1 MESPRY
7 FYMKRIIKKVA
18 VLGSGVMGSRIAC
31 HFANIGVPVL
41 LLDIA
46 PKELTADEEKKGL
59 KLDAPAVRNRIVNSA
74 LQAAVVAN
82 PSPLYRKSEASRIK
96 TGNFDDNLKEIAT
109 CDWVIEVVVERLD
122 IKKGLYERVE
132 QFRKKGTLITSNTSG
147 IPIHLLAEGRSQD
160 FKENFAGTH
169 FFNPPR
175 YLKLLEIIPTPETK
189 PEVVDF
195 LLHYGDLYLGK
206 TVVLAKDT
214 PGFIANRVGVFALL
228 DAMQTMQK
236 LGLTVEETDKL
247 TGPVIGH
254 AKSATLRTSDV
265 VGLDTTINVANGLV
279 QGLPNDEAK
288 DVFVLPD
295 FMQQMGENKWLGDKT
310 GQGFYKKVKGAD
322 GKSEIHALDLN
333 TLEYKPSQK
342 VKFATLELTKSIDKL
357 ADRFKVLVTGKDKA
371 GEFYRLSFGSLF
383 AYVSN
388 RVPEIADQ
396 LYKIDD
402 ALRAGFGW
410 ELGPFETWDAL
421 GVQAGLDLAKAAGRT
436 VAPWV
441 EDMLAAGN
449 QTFYKVEG
457 GVRKFYDKESK
468 QYQPVA
474 GVENFIILDNLRASG
489 KVLWKNAGASVI
501 DLGDGILNVEFH
513 SKMNSL
519 GTDVIQG
526 LLKGVEMAEA
536 GYRGLVVGND
546 APNFSAGA
554 NLGLVYMQA
563 LEQEFDELNLMVQQF
578 QQAMMRMRYS
588 SIPVVGTPH
597 GLTLGGGC
605 ELNLHCDRVVASAET
620 YMGLVEFGVGLIP
633 GGGGTKEM
641 TLRTATKYEEG
652 EPELNLLRNTYMTI
666 STAKVSTS
674 AAEAFD
680 LGFLRRGDEIVVNP
694 NRVIAQAKAAAIELA
709 DAGYSQPTPKTNIKV
724 HGKGA
729 LAMFKTGVYAMKE
742 GKYISAHDQ
751 LIADKLAYV
760 MCGGDLSAPTE
771 VSEQYLLDLER
782 EAFLSLTGER
792 KTLERIQSIL
802 TTGKPLRN

>member
-1 MESPRY
+1 
-7 FYMKRIIKKVA
+7 MKRVIKKVA

-31 HFANIGVPVL
+31 HFANIGVQVL

-82 PSPLYRKSEASRIK
+82 PSPLYRKSEVSRIK
-96 TGNFDDNLKEIAT
+96 TGNFDDNLKDIAT
-109 CDWVIEVVVERLD
+109 YDWVIEVVVERLD
-122 IKKGLYERVE
+122 IKKSLYERVE

-147 IPIHLLAEGRSQD
+147 IPIHLLAEGRSED

-265 VGLDTTINVANGLV
+265 VGLDTTINVANGLA

-295 FMQQMGENKWLGDKT
+295 FVKQMGENKWLGDKT
-310 GQGFYKKVKGAD
+310 GQGFYKKVKGEGD
-322 GKSEIHALDLN
+322 KSEIHALDLN

-357 ADRFKVLVTGKDKA
+357 ADRFKILVSGKDKA

-421 GVQAGLDLAKAAGRT
+421 GVQAGIDLAAAAGRT

-441 EDMLAAGN
+441 TEMLAAGN
-449 QTFYKVEG
+449 TTFYKVEN
-457 GVRKFYDKESK
+457 GVRKFYDKESQ

-563 LEQEFDELNLMVQQF
+563 VEQEFDELNMMIQQF

-605 ELNLHCDRVVASAET
+605 ELNLHCDRVVASAES
-620 YMGLVEFGVGLIP
+620 YIGLVEFGVGLIP

-641 TLRTATKYEEG
+641 TLRTAAKYEEG
-652 EPELNLLRNTYMTI
+652 EPEFNLLRNTYMTI

-680 LGFLRRGDEIVVNP
+680 LGYLRRGDEIVVNS

-709 DAGYSQPTPKTNIKV
+709 YAGYSQPSQKTNIKV
-724 HGKGA
+724 HGRGA
-729 LAMFKTGVYAMKE
+729 LGMFMSGVYAMKM
-742 GKYISAHDQ
+742 GNYISEHDEK
-751 LIADKLAYV
+751 IANKLAYV
-760 MCGGDLSAPTE
+760 MCGGDLSSPTE

-782 EAFLSLTGER
+782 EAFLSLCGER

>member
-1 MESPRY
+1 
-7 FYMKRIIKKVA
+7 MKRIIKKVA

-31 HFANIGVPVL
+31 HFANIGVQVL
-41 LLDIA
+41 LLDIV
-46 PKELTADEEKKGL
+46 PKELLPAEQAKGL
-59 KLDAPAVRNRIVNSA
+59 ELGAPAVRNRIVNAA
-74 LQAAVVAN
+74 LQAAIVAN
-82 PSPLYRKSEASRIK
+82 PSPLYRKSEVSRIK
-96 TGNFDDNLKEIAT
+96 TGNFDDNLKEIAQ

-122 IKKGLYERVE
+122 IKKSLYERVE
-132 QFRKKGTLITSNTSG
+132 QFRKQGTLITSNTSG
-147 IPIHLLAEGRSQD
+147 IPIHLLAEGRSDD
-160 FKENFAGTH
+160 FKQNFCGTH

-175 YLKLLEIIPTPETK
+175 YLKLLEVIPTPDTK
-189 PEVVDF
+189 PEVIDF

-206 TVVLAKDT
+206 TTVLAKDT

-265 VGLDTTINVANGLV
+265 VGLDTTINVANGLA
-279 QGLPNDEAK
+279 QGLPDDEAK

-295 FMQQMGENKWLGDKT
+295 FVKKMGENKWLGDKT
-310 GQGFYKKVKGAD
+310 GQGFYKKVKGEG

-342 VKFATLELTKSIDKL
+342 VKFATLELTKTIDKV
-357 ADRFKVLVTGKDKA
+357 ADRFKVLVAGKDKA

-388 RVPEIADQ
+388 RVPEIADE

-410 ELGPFETWDAL
+410 ELGPYETWDAL
-421 GVQAGLDLAKAAGRT
+421 GVQAGIDLAKAAGRT

-441 EDMLAAGN
+441 EEMLAAGH
-449 QTFYKVEG
+449 QAFYQINAA
-457 GVRKFYDKESK
+457 GVREFYDQQSK
-468 QYQPVA
+468 QYQAVP

-489 KVLWKNAGASVI
+489 KVLWKNSGASII

-513 SKMNSL
+513 SKMNAM
-519 GTDVIQG
+519 GQDVIQG
-526 LLKGVEMAEA
+526 LLKGIEMAEG

-546 APNFSAGA
+546 APAFSAGA

-563 LEQEFDELNLMVQQF
+563 VEQEFDELNLMISQF
-578 QQAMMRMRYS
+578 QQAMMRLRYS
-588 SIPVVGTPH
+588 SIPVVGAPH
-597 GLTLGGGC
+597 GLALGGGC
-605 ELNLHCDRVVASAET
+605 ELNLHCDRVVAAAET

-641 TLRTATKYEEG
+641 TLRTAAKYEEG
-652 EPELNLLRNTYMTI
+652 EPEYNLLRNTYMTI

-680 LGFLRRGDEIVVNP
+680 LGFLRRGDEIVVNGS
-694 NRVIAQAKAAAIELA
+694 RVIAQAKAAALEMA
-709 DAGYSQPTPKTNIKV
+709 DAGYTQPTQKTNVKV

-729 LAMFKTGVYAMKE
+729 LAMFRTGVYAMQQ
-742 GKYISAHDQ
+742 GNYISKHDE
-751 LIADKLAYV
+751 LIANKLAYV
-760 MCGGDLSAPTE
+760 MCGGDLSSPTE

-782 EAFLSLTGER
+782 DAFLSLCGER

>member
-1 MESPRY
+1 MNRT
-7 FYMKRIIKKVA
+7 IKKVA

-31 HFANIGVPVL
+31 HFANIGVQVL

-46 PKELTADEEKKGL
+46 PKELLPDEEKKGL
-59 KLDAPAVRNRIVNSA
+59 NLDAPAVRNRIVNAA
-74 LQAAVVAN
+74 LQAAIVAN
-82 PSPLYRKSEASRIK
+82 PSPLYRKADASRIK
-96 TGNFDDNLKEIAT
+96 TGNFDDNLKDIAS
-109 CDWVIEVVVERLD
+109 CDWTIEVVVERLD
-122 IKKGLYERVE
+122 IKKSIYERVE
-132 QFRKKGTLITSNTSG
+132 QFRKPGTLITSNTSG
-147 IPIHLLAEGRSQD
+147 IPIHLLAEGRSAD
-160 FKENFAGTH
+160 FKKHFAGTH

-175 YLKLLEIIPTPETK
+175 YLKLLEIIPTPDTDAA
-189 PEVVDF
+189 VLDF

-236 LGLTVEETDKL
+236 LDLTVEETDKL

-265 VGLDTTINVANGLV
+265 VGLDTTINVANGLA

-295 FMQQMGENKWLGDKT
+295 FVKKMGENKWLGDKT
-310 GQGFYKKVKGAD
+310 GQGFYKKVKGEG

-342 VKFATLELTKSIDKL
+342 VKFATLEMTKTIDKL
-357 ADRFKVLVTGKDKA
+357 ADRFKVLVAGKDKA

-388 RVPEIADQ
+388 RVPEISDE

-421 GVQAGLDLAKAAGRT
+421 GVQAGIDLAKAAGRT
-436 VAPWV
+436 IAPWV
-441 EDMLAAGN
+441 EEMLAAGN
-449 QTFYKVEG
+449 QSFYKVDASG
-457 GVRKFYDKESK
+457 IRQFYDIESK
-468 QYQPVA
+468 SYQAIP
-474 GVENFIILDNLRASG
+474 GVENFIILDSLRASG
-489 KVLWKNAGASVI
+489 KVLWKNAGASVV

-519 GTDVIQG
+519 GTDVIEG
-526 LLKGVEMAEA
+526 LLRGVDMAEK

-546 APNFSAGA
+546 GPNFSAGA

-563 LEQEFDELNLMVQQF
+563 LEQEFDELNLMIQQF
-578 QQAMMRMRYS
+578 QNAMMRMRYS
-588 SIPVVGTPH
+588 SIPVVGAPH

-605 ELNLHCDRVVASAET
+605 ELNLHCDRVVAAAES
-620 YMGLVEFGVGLIP
+620 YIGLVEFGVGLIP

-641 TLRTATKYEEG
+641 TLRTAAKYEEG
-652 EPELNLLRNTYMTI
+652 EPEFNLLRNTYMTI

-674 AAEAFD
+674 AAEAID
-680 LGFLRRGDEIVVNP
+680 LGFLRRGDEIVVNS
-694 NRVIAQAKAAAIELA
+694 NRVIAAAKAAALELA
-709 DAGYSQPTPKTNIKV
+709 DAGYTQPTQKTNIKV

-729 LAMFKTGVYAMKE
+729 LAMFKTGVYAMQQ
-742 GKYISAHDQ
+742 GNYISTHDQ

-760 MCGGDLSAPTE
+760 MCGGDLSSPTE

-782 EAFLSLTGER
+782 ETFLSLCGER

>member
-1 MESPRY
+1 
-7 FYMKRIIKKVA
+7 MKRIIKKVA

-59 KLDAPAVRNRIVNSA
+59 KLDAPAVRNRIVTSA

-96 TGNFDDNLKEIAT
+96 TGNFDDNLKEIAS

-122 IKKGLYERVE
+122 IKKSLYERVE

-160 FKENFAGTH
+160 FRENFAGTH

-265 VGLDTTINVANGLV
+265 VGLDTTINVANGLA

-295 FMQQMGENKWLGDKT
+295 FVQKMGESKWLGDKT
-310 GQGFYKKVKGAD
+310 GQGFYKKVKGEG

-342 VKFATLELTKSIDKL
+342 VKFATLELTKTIDKL
-357 ADRFKVLVTGKDKA
+357 ADRFKVLVGGKDKA

-421 GVQAGLDLAKAAGRT
+421 GVPAGIELAKAAGRT

-441 EDMLAAGN
+441 EEMLAAGN
-449 QTFYKVEG
+449 QTFYKVEN

-563 LEQEFDELNLMVQQF
+563 LEQEFDELNMMIQQF

-605 ELNLHCDRVVASAET
+605 ELNLHCDKVVASAES
-620 YMGLVEFGVGLIP
+620 YIGLVEFGVGLIP

-641 TLRTATKYEEG
+641 TLRTAAKYEEG
-652 EPELNLLRNTYMTI
+652 EPEFNLLRNTYMTI

-680 LGFLRRGDEIVVNP
+680 LGFLRRGDEVVVNP

-709 DAGYSQPTPKTNIKV
+709 DAGYSQPSQKTNIKV

-760 MCGGDLSAPTE
+760 MCGGDLSSPTE

-782 EAFLSLTGER
+782 EAFLSLCGER

>member
-1 MESPRY
+1 
-7 FYMKRIIKKVA
+7 
-18 VLGSGVMGSRIAC
+18 
-31 HFANIGVPVL
+31 
-41 LLDIA
+41 
-46 PKELTADEEKKGL
+46 
-59 KLDAPAVRNRIVNSA
+59 
-74 LQAAVVAN
+74 LQAAIVAN
-82 PSPLYRKSEASRIK
+82 PSPLYRKADAAKIK
-96 TGNFDDNLKEIAT
+96 TGNFDDNLKDIAG
-109 CDWVIEVVVERLD
+109 CDWTIEVVIERLD
-122 IKKGLYERVE
+122 IKKSLYERVE

-147 IPIHLLAEGRSQD
+147 IPIHLLAEGRSED
-160 FKENFAGTH
+160 FKQHFAGTH

-175 YLKLLEIIPTPETK
+175 YLKLLEIIPTADTK
-189 PEVVDF
+189 PEVLDF
-195 LLHYGDLYLGK
+195 LQHYGDLYLGK
-206 TVVLAKDT
+206 TVVMAKDT
-214 PGFIANRVGVFALL
+214 PGFIANRVGVWALL

-265 VGLDTTINVANGLV
+265 VGLDTTINVANGLA

-288 DVFVLPD
+288 DVFMLPD
-295 FMQQMGENKWLGDKT
+295 FVQKMGESKWLGDKT
-310 GQGFYKKVKGAD
+310 GQGFYKKVKGEW

-342 VKFATLELTKSIDKL
+342 VKFATLEMTKSIEKL
-357 ADRFKVLVTGKDKA
+357 ADRFKILVGGKDKA
-371 GEFYRLSFGSLF
+371 GEFYRLIFGGLF

-388 RVPEIADQ
+388 RVPEISDQ

-421 GVQAGLDLAKAAGRT
+421 GVQAGIDLAKAAGRT

-441 EDMLAAGN
+441 EEMLAAGN
-449 QTFYKVEG
+449 ATFYKVEA
-457 GVRKFYDKESK
+457 GVRKFYDQASK
-468 QYQPVA
+468 TYQAIP

-563 LEQEFDELNLMVQQF
+563 LEQEFDELNLMIQQF

-605 ELNLHCDRVVASAET
+605 ELNLHCDRVVAAAES
-620 YMGLVEFGVGLIP
+620 YIGLVEFGVGLIP

-641 TLRTATKYEEG
+641 TLRTAAKYEDG
-652 EPELNLLRNTYMTI
+652 EPEFNLLRNTYMTI

-674 AAEAFD
+674 AAEAMD
-680 LGFLRRGDEIVVNP
+680 LGFLRRGDEIVVNS
-694 NRVIAQAKAAAIELA
+694 NRVIAQAKAAALELA
-709 DAGYSQPTPKTNIKV
+709 DAGYTQPTQKTNIKV

-729 LAMFKTGVYAMKE
+729 LAMFKTGVYAMQQ
-742 GKYISAHDQ
+742 GNYISTHDQ

-760 MCGGDLSAPTE
+760 MCGGDLSSPTE

-782 EAFLSLTGER
+782 EAFLSLCGER

>member
-1 MESPRY
+1 
-7 FYMKRIIKKVA
+7 MKRIIKKVA

-122 IKKGLYERVE
+122 IKKSLYERVE
-132 QFRKKGTLITSNTSG
+132 QFRKQGTLITSNTSG

-160 FKENFAGTH
+160 FKEHFAGTH

-265 VGLDTTINVANGLV
+265 VGLDTTINVANGLA
-279 QGLPNDEAK
+279 QGLPDDEAK

-295 FMQQMGENKWLGDKT
+295 FVKKMGENKWLGDKT
-310 GQGFYKKVKGAD
+310 GQGFYKKVKGEG

-357 ADRFKVLVTGKDKA
+357 ADRFKILVTGKDKA

-421 GVQAGLDLAKAAGRT
+421 GVQAGIDLAKAAGRT

-441 EDMLAAGN
+441 EEMLAAGN
-449 QTFYKVEG
+449 QTFYKVEN
-457 GVRKFYDKESK
+457 GVRKFYAKESQ

-563 LEQEFDELNLMVQQF
+563 LEQEFDELNMMIQQF

-605 ELNLHCDRVVASAET
+605 ELNLHCDRVVASAEA
-620 YMGLVEFGVGLIP
+620 YIGLVEFGVGLIP

-641 TLRTATKYEEG
+641 TLRTAAKYEEG
-652 EPELNLLRNTYMTI
+652 EPEFNLLRNTYMTI

-694 NRVIAQAKAAAIELA
+694 SRVIAQAKAAAIELA
-709 DAGYSQPTPKTNIKV
+709 DAGYSQPSQKTNIKV

-742 GKYISAHDQ
+742 GKYISEHDQ
-751 LIADKLAYV
+751 KIADKLAYV
-760 MCGGDLSAPTE
+760 MCGGDLSSPTE

-782 EAFLSLTGER
+782 EAFLSLCGER

>member
-1 MESPRY
+1 
-7 FYMKRIIKKVA
+7 MKRIIKKVA

-46 PKELTADEEKKGL
+46 PQELTADEEKKGL

-82 PSPLYRKSEASRIK
+82 PSPLYRKSEVSRIK
-96 TGNFDDNLKEIAT
+96 TGNFDDNLKEIAS

-122 IKKGLYERVE
+122 IKKSLYERVE

-147 IPIHLLAEGRSQD
+147 IPIHLLAEGRSED
-160 FKENFAGTH
+160 FQENFAGTH

-175 YLKLLEIIPTPETK
+175 YLKLLEIIPTPDTK
-189 PEVVDF
+189 PEVIDF

-265 VGLDTTINVANGLV
+265 VGLDTTINVANGLA

-295 FMQQMGENKWLGDKT
+295 FVKKMGENKWLGDKT
-310 GQGFYKKVKGAD
+310 GQGFYKKVKDEG

-357 ADRFKVLVTGKDKA
+357 ADRFQVLVGGRDKA

-421 GVQAGLDLAKAAGRT
+421 GVPAGIELAKAAGRSI
-436 VAPWV
+436 APWV
-441 EDMLAAGN
+441 EEMLAAGS
-449 QTFYKVEG
+449 QTFYKVENG
-457 GVRKFYDKESK
+457 TRKFYDRESK

-526 LLKGVEMAEA
+526 LLKGVELAEA

-563 LEQEFDELNLMVQQF
+563 LEQEFDELNMMIQQF

-605 ELNLHCDRVVASAET
+605 ELNLHCDRVVASAES
-620 YMGLVEFGVGLIP
+620 YIGLVEFGVGLIP

-641 TLRTATKYEEG
+641 TLRTAAKYEEG
-652 EPELNLLRNTYMTI
+652 EPEFNLLRNTYMTI

-680 LGFLRRGDEIVVNP
+680 LGFLRRGDEVVVNP
-694 NRVIAQAKAAAIELA
+694 NRVIAQARAAAIELA
-709 DAGYSQPTPKTNIKV
+709 DAGYSQPSQKTNIKV

-760 MCGGDLSAPTE
+760 MCGGDLSSPTE

-782 EAFLSLTGER
+782 EAFLSLCGER

>member
-1 MESPRY
+1 
-7 FYMKRIIKKVA
+7 MKRVIKKVA

-31 HFANIGVPVL
+31 HFANIGVQVL

-82 PSPLYRKSEASRIK
+82 PSPLYRKSEVSRIK
-96 TGNFDDNLKEIAT
+96 TGNFDDNLKDIAT

-122 IKKGLYERVE
+122 IKKSLYERVE

-147 IPIHLLAEGRSQD
+147 IPIHLLAEGRSED

-175 YLKLLEIIPTPETK
+175 YLKLLEIIPTPDTK

-265 VGLDTTINVANGLV
+265 VGLDTTINVANGLT
-279 QGLPNDEAK
+279 QGLPDDEAK

-295 FMQQMGENKWLGDKT
+295 FVKQMGENKWLGDKT
-310 GQGFYKKVKGAD
+310 GQGFYKKVKGEG

-357 ADRFKVLVTGKDKA
+357 ADRLKVLVSGKDKA

-388 RVPEIADQ
+388 RIPEIADQ

-421 GVQAGLDLAKAAGRT
+421 GIQAGIDLATAAGRT

-441 EDMLAAGN
+441 AEMLAAGN
-449 QTFYKVEG
+449 TTFYKVEN
-457 GVRKFYDKESK
+457 GVRKFYDKVSQ
-468 QYQPVA
+468 QYQPVS

-536 GYRGLVVGND
+536 GYRGLVVGNN

-563 LEQEFDELNLMVQQF
+563 LEQEFDELNLMIQQF

-605 ELNLHCDRVVASAET
+605 ELNLHCDRVVASAES
-620 YMGLVEFGVGLIP
+620 YIGLVEFGVGLIP

-641 TLRTATKYEEG
+641 TLRTAAKYEEG
-652 EPELNLLRNTYMTI
+652 EPEFNLLRNTYMTI

-680 LGFLRRGDEIVVNP
+680 LGYLRRGDEIVVNS

-709 DAGYSQPTPKTNIKV
+709 DAGYSQPSQKTNIKV

-729 LAMFKTGVYAMKE
+729 LGMFMSGVYAMKL
-742 GKYISAHDQ
+742 GNYISEHDEK
-751 LIADKLAYV
+751 IANKLAYV
-760 MCGGDLSAPTE
+760 MCGGDLSSPTE
-771 VSEQYLLDLER
+771 VGEQYLLDLER
-782 EAFLSLTGER
+782 EAFLSLCGER

>member
-1 MESPRY
+1 
-7 FYMKRIIKKVA
+7 MKRIIKKVA

-46 PKELTADEEKKGL
+46 PQELTADEEKKGL

-82 PSPLYRKSEASRIK
+82 PSPLYRKSEVSRIK
-96 TGNFDDNLKEIAT
+96 TGNFDDNLKEIAS

-122 IKKGLYERVE
+122 IKKSLYERVE

-147 IPIHLLAEGRSQD
+147 IPIHLLAEGRSED
-160 FKENFAGTH
+160 FQENFAGTH

-175 YLKLLEIIPTPETK
+175 YLKLLEIIPTPDTK
-189 PEVVDF
+189 PEVIDF

-265 VGLDTTINVANGLV
+265 VGLDTTINVANGLA

-288 DVFVLPD
+288 DVFVMPD
-295 FMQQMGENKWLGDKT
+295 FVKKMGENKWLGDKT
-310 GQGFYKKVKGAD
+310 GQGFYKKVKDEG

-357 ADRFKVLVTGKDKA
+357 ADRFQVLVGGRDKA

-421 GVQAGLDLAKAAGRT
+421 GVPAGIELAKAAGRSI
-436 VAPWV
+436 APWV
-441 EDMLAAGN
+441 EEMLAAGS
-449 QTFYKVEG
+449 QTFYKVENG
-457 GVRKFYDKESK
+457 TRKFYDRESK

-526 LLKGVEMAEA
+526 LLKGVELAEA

-563 LEQEFDELNLMVQQF
+563 LEQEFDELNMMIQQF

-605 ELNLHCDRVVASAET
+605 ELNLHCDRVVASAES
-620 YMGLVEFGVGLIP
+620 YIGLVEFGVGLIP

-641 TLRTATKYEEG
+641 TLRTAAKYEEG
-652 EPELNLLRNTYMTI
+652 EPEFNLLRNTYMTI

-680 LGFLRRGDEIVVNP
+680 LGFLRRGDEVVVNP
-694 NRVIAQAKAAAIELA
+694 NRVIAQARAAAIELA
-709 DAGYSQPTPKTNIKV
+709 DAGYSQPSQKTNIKV

-760 MCGGDLSAPTE
+760 MCGGDLSSPTE

-782 EAFLSLTGER
+782 EAFLSLCGER

>member
-1 MESPRY
+1 
-7 FYMKRIIKKVA
+7 MKRIIKKVA

-74 LQAAVVAN
+74 LQAAVAAN

-109 CDWVIEVVVERLD
+109 CDWVIEVIVERLD
-122 IKKGLYERVE
+122 IKKSLYERVE

-160 FKENFAGTH
+160 FRENFAGTH

-265 VGLDTTINVANGLV
+265 VGLDTTINVANGLA
-279 QGLPNDEAK
+279 QGLPDDEAK

-295 FMQQMGENKWLGDKT
+295 FVKQMGENKWLGDKT

-357 ADRFKVLVTGKDKA
+357 ADRFKVLVSGKDKA

-388 RVPEIADQ
+388 RIPEIADQ

-421 GVQAGLDLAKAAGRT
+421 GVQAGIDLAKAAGRT

-441 EDMLAAGN
+441 EEMLAAGN
-449 QTFYKVEG
+449 ATFYKVSAAGKRE
-457 GVRKFYDKESK
+457 FYDKESK

-563 LEQEFDELNLMVQQF
+563 LEQEFDELNMMIQQF

-641 TLRTATKYEEG
+641 TLRTAAKYEEG
-652 EPELNLLRNTYMTI
+652 EPEFNLLRNTYMTI

-709 DAGYSQPTPKTNIKV
+709 DAGYSQPNQKTNIKV

-742 GKYISAHDQ
+742 GKYISEHDQ
-751 LIADKLAYV
+751 KIADKLAYV
-760 MCGGDLSAPTE
+760 MCGGDLSSPTE

-782 EAFLSLTGER
+782 EAFLSLCGER

>member
-1 MESPRY
+1 
-7 FYMKRIIKKVA
+7 MKRIIKKVA

-31 HFANIGVPVL
+31 HFANIGVSVL

-46 PKELTADEEKKGL
+46 PKELTPEEEKKGL
-59 KLDAPAVRNRIVNSA
+59 KLDAPVVRNRIVNSA
-74 LQAAVVAN
+74 LQTAIVAN

-96 TGNFDDNLKEIAT
+96 TGNFDDNLKDIAG
-109 CDWVIEVVVERLD
+109 CDWTIEVVVERLD
-122 IKKGLYERVE
+122 IKKSLYERVE
-132 QFRKKGTLITSNTSG
+132 QFRKKGTLISSNTSG
-147 IPIHLLAEGRSQD
+147 IPIHLLAGGRSED
-160 FKENFAGTH
+160 FKQNFCGTH

-175 YLKLLEIIPTPETK
+175 YLKLLEIIPTPDTK
-189 PEVVDF
+189 AEVIDF
-195 LLHYGDLYLGK
+195 LVHYGDLYLGK
-206 TVVLAKDT
+206 TTVLAKDT

-228 DAMQTMQK
+228 DAMKVMQQ

-265 VGLDTTINVANGLV
+265 VGLDTTINVANGLA
-279 QGLPNDEAK
+279 QGLPHDEAK
-288 DVFVLPD
+288 DVFELPD
-295 FMQQMGENKWLGDKT
+295 FIKKMGESKWLGDKT
-310 GQGFYKKVKGAD
+310 GQGFYKKVKGEG
-322 GKSEIHALDLN
+322 GKSEIHALDLG
-333 TLEYKPSQK
+333 TMEYKPSQK
-342 VKFATLELTKSIDKL
+342 VKFATLEATKIIEKL
-357 ADRFKVLVTGKDKA
+357 ADRFKVLVAGKDKA
-371 GEFYRLSFGSLF
+371 GEFYRLSFGGLF

-421 GVQAGLDLAKAAGRT
+421 GVQAGIDLAQAAGRT

-441 EDMLAAGN
+441 TEMLAAGHA
-449 QTFYKVEG
+449 TFYKVSAA
-457 GVRKFYDKESK
+457 GVRTFYDRESK
-468 QYQPVA
+468 QYQPVS

-489 KVLWKNAGASVI
+489 KVLWHNAGASVI

-519 GTDVIQG
+519 GQDVILG
-526 LLKGVEMAEA
+526 LLKGVEMAEN

-546 APNFSAGA
+546 GTNFSAGA

-563 LEQEFDELNLMVQQF
+563 LEQEFDELNLMIQQF

-605 ELNLHCDRVVASAET
+605 ELNLHCDKVVAAAES
-620 YMGLVEFGVGLIP
+620 YIGLVEFGVGLIP

-641 TLRTATKYEEG
+641 TLRTAAKYEEG
-652 EPELNLLRNTYMTI
+652 EPEFNLLRNTYMTI

-680 LGFLRRGDEIVVNP
+680 LGFLRRGDEVVVNA
-694 NRVIAQAKAAAIELA
+694 NRVIAQAKSAALELA
-709 DAGYSQPTPKTNIKV
+709 DAGYSQPNQKTNVKV

-729 LAMFKTGVYAMKE
+729 LAMFRTGVYAMQQ
-742 GKYISAHDQ
+742 GNYISKHDE
-751 LIADKLAYV
+751 LIANKLAYV
-760 MCGGDLSAPTE
+760 MCGGDLSSPTE

>member
-1 MESPRY
+1 MN
-7 FYMKRIIKKVA
+7 RIIKKVA
-18 VLGSGVMGSRIAC
+18 VLGSGVMGSRIAL
-31 HFANIGVPVL
+31 HFANIGVQVL

-46 PKELTADEEKKGL
+46 PKELTPDEEKKGL
-59 KLDAPAVRNRIVNSA
+59 QLDAPAVKNRIVNAS
-74 LQAAVVAN
+74 LQAAITSN
-82 PSPLYRKSEASRIK
+82 PSPLYRKADASRIK
-96 TGNFDDNLKEIAT
+96 TGNFDDNLKDIAS
-109 CDWVIEVVVERLD
+109 CDWTIEVVVERLD
-122 IKKGLYERVE
+122 IKKSLFERIE
-132 QFRKKGTLITSNTSG
+132 QFRKPGTLITSNTSG
-147 IPIHLLAEGRSQD
+147 IPIHLMAEGRSED
-160 FKENFAGTH
+160 FRKHFAGTH

-175 YLKLLEIIPTPETK
+175 YLKLLEIIPTPETDQS
-189 PEVVDF
+189 VVDF
-195 LLHYGDLYLGK
+195 LMHYGDLYLGK
-206 TVVLAKDT
+206 TTVLAKDT
-214 PGFIANRVGVFALL
+214 PGFIANRVGVFAML
-228 DAMQTMQK
+228 DVMQTMQR
-236 LGLTVEETDKL
+236 LGLTVEEVDKL

-265 VGLDTTINVANGLV
+265 VGLDTTINVTNGLA

-295 FMQQMGENKWLGDKT
+295 FVKKMGENKWLGDKT
-310 GQGFYKKVKGAD
+310 GQGFYKKVKGAG

-342 VKFATLELTKSIDKL
+342 VKFASLEATKAIDKV
-357 ADRFKVLVTGKDKA
+357 ADRFKVLVAGKDKA
-371 GEFYRLSFGSLF
+371 ADFYRQSFGSLF

-388 RVPEIADQ
+388 RIPEITDQ

-421 GVQAGLDLAKAAGRT
+421 GVQKGLELAQAHGKN
-436 VAPWV
+436 VAPWI
-441 EDMLAAGN
+441 EEMLAAGN
-449 QTFYKVEG
+449 STFYKVSEQ
-457 GVRKFYDKESK
+457 GVKQFYDVESK
-468 QYQPVA
+468 SYQAIP
-474 GVENFIILDNLRASG
+474 GVENFIILDNLRATG
-489 KVLWKNAGASVI
+489 KVLWKNVGASVI

-513 SKMNSL
+513 SKMNTL
-519 GTDVIQG
+519 GSDVIQG
-526 LLKGVEMAEA
+526 LMKGVDMAEQ

-554 NLGLVYMQA
+554 NLGLVYMYA
-563 LEQEFDELNLMVQQF
+563 LDQEYDEINMMIAQF
-578 QQAMMRMRYS
+578 QNAMMRMRYS

-597 GLTLGGGC
+597 GLALGGGC
-605 ELNLHCDRVVASAET
+605 ELNLHADKVVAVAET

-633 GGGGTKEM
+633 AGGGTKEM
-641 TLRTATKYEEG
+641 TLRTAAKYEEG
-652 EPELNLLRNTYMTI
+652 EPEFNLLRNAFVTI

-680 LGFLRRGDEIVVNP
+680 LGFLRRGDEVVVNN
-694 NRVIAQAKAAAIELA
+694 NRLIATAKAEAIAMAE
-709 DAGYSQPTPKTNIKV
+709 AGYTQPVQKTDIKV

-729 LAMFKTGVYAMKE
+729 LAMFLTGVHAMRV
-742 GKYISAHDQ
+742 GNYISDHDVK
-751 LIADKLAYV
+751 IANKLAYV
-760 MCGGDLSAPTE
+760 MTGGDLSSPAN

>member
-1 MESPRY
+1 
-7 FYMKRIIKKVA
+7 MKRIIKKVA

-96 TGNFDDNLKEIAT
+96 TGNFDDNLKEIAS

-122 IKKGLYERVE
+122 IKKSLYERIE
-132 QFRKKGTLITSNTSG
+132 QFRKPGTLITSNTSG
-147 IPIHLLAEGRSQD
+147 IPIHLLAEGRSED
-160 FKENFAGTH
+160 FKQHFAGTH

-265 VGLDTTINVANGLV
+265 VGLDTTINVANGLA

-295 FMQQMGENKWLGDKT
+295 FVKQMGENKWLGDKT
-310 GQGFYKKVKGAD
+310 GQGFYKKVKGEG

-357 ADRFKVLVTGKDKA
+357 ADRFKVLVSGKDKA

-388 RVPEIADQ
+388 RIPEIADQ

-421 GVQAGLDLAKAAGRT
+421 GVQAGIDLAKAAGRT

-441 EDMLAAGN
+441 EEMLAAGN
-449 QTFYKVEG
+449 LNFYKVEG

-468 QYQPVA
+468 QYQSVS

-563 LEQEFDELNLMVQQF
+563 LEQEFDELNMMIQQF

-605 ELNLHCDRVVASAET
+605 ELNLHCDRVVASAES
-620 YMGLVEFGVGLIP
+620 YIGLVEFGVGLIP

-641 TLRTATKYEEG
+641 TLRTAAKYEEG
-652 EPELNLLRNTYMTI
+652 EPEFNLLRNTYMTI

-680 LGFLRRGDEIVVNP
+680 LGFLRRGDEIVVNS

-709 DAGYSQPTPKTNIKV
+709 DAGYSQPSQKTNIKV

-742 GKYISAHDQ
+742 GKYISEHDQ
-751 LIADKLAYV
+751 KIADKLAYV
-760 MCGGDLSAPTE
+760 MCGGDLSSPTE

-782 EAFLSLTGER
+782 EAFLSLCGER